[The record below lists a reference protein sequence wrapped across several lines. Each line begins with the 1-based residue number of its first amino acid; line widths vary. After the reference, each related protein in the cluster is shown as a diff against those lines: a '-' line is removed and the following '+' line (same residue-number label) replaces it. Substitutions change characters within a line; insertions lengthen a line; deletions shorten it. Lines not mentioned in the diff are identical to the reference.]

1 MTTTARD
8 TEYRDMEYSVM
19 VPLVPRRPEQVLPF
33 AGLVQWTHARR
44 LWQGQSVLMESH
56 QQFTHA
62 AGAGFRVAAGLG
74 VTLMPLRHPF
84 EAALQARSVAIA
96 TGRPVIAGYG
106 PGAASFQ
113 RSILG
118 RPYRSPL
125 QAARE
130 YVTVVRGLLDGDSL
144 DTDGSYFRCHGA
156 LPAYP
161 GPRVDVGLG
170 VLRPGMARLAGQVAD
185 AAITW
190 LTPPGYLAEV
200 IVPALRA
207 GAADAGRPMPRL
219 VAMVPMALRRADR
232 DPAAFCAA
240 GNSAHLSLPHY
251 TDMLARSGIDVRRL
265 DPVDR
270 ARAVI
275 AGSAFVEGDVDSV
288 VDQLDAYRRAG
299 VDEVVL
305 NTAGVC
311 AVLGPNAALADLKQL
326 ITATAPTT
334 VRAAKTTT
342 ATTTTAT
349 TIGGDS

>member
-1 MTTTARD
+1 
-8 TEYRDMEYSVM
+8 
-19 VPLVPRRPEQVLPF
+19 
-33 AGLVQWTHARR
+33 
-44 LWQGQSVLMESH
+44 
-56 QQFTHA
+56 
-62 AGAGFRVAAGLG
+62 
-74 VTLMPLRHPF
+74 
-84 EAALQARSVAIA
+84 
-96 TGRPVIAGYG
+96 
-106 PGAASFQ
+106 
-113 RSILG
+113 
-118 RPYRSPL
+118 
-125 QAARE
+125 
-130 YVTVVRGLLDGDSL
+130 
-144 DTDGSYFRCHGA
+144 
-156 LPAYP
+156 
-161 GPRVDVGLG
+161 
-170 VLRPGMARLAGQVAD
+170 MARLAGQVAD

-232 DPAAFCAA
+232 DPAEFCAA

-326 ITATAPTT
+326 ITASRPPCGPQ
-334 VRAAKTTT
+334 RQPPQRQPPQRQS
-342 ATTTTAT
+342 
-349 TIGGDS
+349 GGDS